1 MDYDVTIE
9 NNDSFEITDDALAEW
24 ALKKILEAKKE
35 QNRLTELV
43 NAERKMLDLKQAKI
57 DSRYEN
63 ETAFLLSKL
72 NLYLDSVETKKTKT
86 QETYRLL
93 SGKLV
98 RKFAKQ
104 KLTPNKETLLEWC
117 KQNAPDCIKRTEE
130 VMWSEVKGKFNI
142 VGDAVICAD
151 TGECV
156 TCVGI
161 EETPA
166 TFDVTGE

>member
-1 MDYDVTIE
+1 MEYDVTIE
-9 NNDSFEITDDALAEW
+9 NNEAFEITDDAVAEW
-24 ALKKILEAKKE
+24 ALKKVLEAKKE

-43 NAERKMLDLKQAKI
+43 NAERERLDLKQREI
-57 DSRYEN
+57 DKRYEN

-72 NLYLDSVETKKTKT
+72 HLYLNSVETKKTKT

-104 KLTPNKETLLEWC
+104 KLVPDKVALLEWC
-117 KQNAPDCIKRTEE
+117 KQNAPDCVKHTEE
-130 VMWSEVKGKFNI
+130 AMWSEVKGKFNI
-142 VGDAVICAD
+142 VGDSVICTD

-156 TCVGI
+156 TCVGV

>member
-1 MDYDVTIE
+1 MEYDVTIE
-9 NNDSFEITDDALAEW
+9 NDTGFEITDDAVAEW
-24 ALKKILEAKKE
+24 ALKKVLDAKKE
-35 QNRLTELV
+35 QDRLMELV
-43 NAERKMLDLKQAKI
+43 NAERERLDLKQSEI
-57 DSRYEN
+57 ESRYEN

-72 NLYLDSVETKKTKT
+72 NLYLNSVETKKTKT

-104 KLTPNKETLLEWC
+104 KLKPNKETLLEWC
-117 KQNAPDCIKRTEE
+117 KENAPDCIKHTEE

-142 VGDAVICAD
+142 IGDTVIYTE

-156 TCVGI
+156 TCVGV